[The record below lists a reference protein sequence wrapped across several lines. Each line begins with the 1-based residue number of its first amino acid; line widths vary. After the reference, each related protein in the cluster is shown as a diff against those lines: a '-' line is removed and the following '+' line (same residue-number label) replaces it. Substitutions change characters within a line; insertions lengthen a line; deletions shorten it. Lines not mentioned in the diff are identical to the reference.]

1 MWSVHRDGKG
11 GRSEMRRVESSG
23 GRTNEHAADEKRMSS
38 RRRRKLLRLAVSGE
52 VDWAPP
58 RRLQNGTRS
67 NRLSTRSTAPRSAS
81 KNCRVVRKTLV
92 VFYCKSFSR
101 HSNRVD
107 VTCAKISAKVI
118 KIILR
123 TVVTSFVFIFL
134 SLYNDFVCGSR

>member
-11 GRSEMRRVESSG
+11 GRSEMSRVELSG
-23 GRTNEHAADEKRMSS
+23 SITNERGPEHELMSS
-38 RRRRKLLRLAVSGE
+38 RWRRKLLRLSVSGK

-67 NRLSTRSTAPRSAS
+67 NILSTRSTAPRSAS

-92 VFYCKSFSR
+92 AFYSKSFSR
-101 HSNRVD
+101 HSNLVD
-107 VTCAKISAKVI
+107 VACAKISAKVI

-123 TVVTSFVFIFL
+123 TVVISFVFIFRR
-134 SLYNDFVCGSR
+134 LYNDFVCGSR